1 MIFKIAWHEC
11 RKLFLSPLAWT
22 LMAALQ
28 FILAWFFFSLIDQFF
43 SLQPQLAVIENA
55 PGASD
60 LIVAPLFNTASVLL
74 LMICPILTMRLLAEE
89 YRSGSIN
96 LLLSSPISMTEI
108 ILGKYFGIVLFLFI
122 IILQISIMPL
132 SLLLGTDLDTS
143 KLAAGILALL
153 LLVAAFAAA
162 GIYLSSLTDNPS
174 VAAISTFGLLIM
186 LWIIDS
192 AAGNNGD
199 KSEFFS
205 YLSLLQHNLPMLRG
219 IINTEDISY
228 YLLFILLFITLSI
241 RQLDKQR
248 LQN

>member
-1 MIFKIAWHEC
+1 MIFTIAWREC
-11 RKLFLSPLAWT
+11 RSLFLSPLAWT

-28 FILAWFFFSLIDQFF
+28 FILAWLFFTLIDQFF
-43 SLQPQLAVIENA
+43 SLQTQLAVIENA

-96 LLLSSPISMTEI
+96 LLLSSPISMTQI
-108 ILGKYFGIVLFLFI
+108 VLGKYLGIVLFLFI
-122 IILQISIMPL
+122 LILQISLMPL
-132 SLLLGTDLDTS
+132 ALLLGTDLDMG
-143 KLAAGILALL
+143 KFAAGILALL
-153 LLVAAFAAA
+153 LLVMAFSAA
-162 GIYLSSLTDNPS
+162 GIYLSSLTRNPS

-192 AAGNNGD
+192 AAGSSTD
-199 KSEFFS
+199 KSEFFT

-219 IINTEDISY
+219 IINSEDISY
-228 YLLFILLFITLSI
+228 YLLFSLLFISLSI

>member
-1 MIFKIAWHEC
+1 MILQIAWREC
-11 RKLFLSPLAWT
+11 RNLFLSPLAWT

-28 FILAWFFFSLIDQFF
+28 FILAWLFFTLIDQFF
-43 SLQPQLAVIENA
+43 ALQPQLAVIENA

-60 LIVAPLFNTASVLL
+60 LIVAPLFNTASILL

-96 LLLSSPISMTEI
+96 LLLSSPVSMTQI
-108 ILGKYFGIVLFLFI
+108 ILGKYLGILLFLFI
-122 IILQISIMPL
+122 LILQISIMPL

-153 LLVAAFAAA
+153 LLVAAFAA
-162 GIYLSSLTDNPS
+162 GGLYLSSLTRNPS

-186 LWIIDS
+186 LWVIDS
-192 AAGNNGD
+192 AAGGSDN
-199 KSEFFS
+199 KSELFT

-219 IINTEDISY
+219 IINSEDISY

>member
-1 MIFKIAWHEC
+1 MILHIAWREC
-11 RKLFLSPLAWT
+11 RNLFLSPLAWT

-28 FILAWFFFSLIDQFF
+28 FILAWLFFTLIDQFF
-43 SLQPQLAVIENA
+43 ALQPQLAVIENA

-96 LLLSSPISMTEI
+96 LLLSSPVSMTQI
-108 ILGKYFGIVLFLFI
+108 ILGKYLGILLFLFI
-122 IILQISIMPL
+122 LILQISIMPL

-153 LLVAAFAAA
+153 LLVAAFAA
-162 GIYLSSLTDNPS
+162 GGLYLSSLTRNPS

-192 AAGNNGD
+192 AAGSSGD
-199 KSEFFS
+199 KSELFT

-219 IINTEDISY
+219 IINSEDISY